1 LTRLNSACKSAVDLY
16 STPRVE
22 ALQTGGDHEPGALLT
37 EIPLDLERR
46 LERRWA
52 ARFFRAKRSDLKC
65 RINQMLHPATAEY
78 PQDRPPARNG
88 ESMIWQRQEAEALPS
103 GPIGDVAENDLLR

>member
-1 LTRLNSACKSAVDLY
+1 M
-16 STPRVE
+16 
-22 ALQTGGDHEPGALLT
+22 

-78 PQDRPPARNG
+78 PQGRPPARNG

-103 GPIGDVAENDLLR
+103 GPISDVAENDLLR